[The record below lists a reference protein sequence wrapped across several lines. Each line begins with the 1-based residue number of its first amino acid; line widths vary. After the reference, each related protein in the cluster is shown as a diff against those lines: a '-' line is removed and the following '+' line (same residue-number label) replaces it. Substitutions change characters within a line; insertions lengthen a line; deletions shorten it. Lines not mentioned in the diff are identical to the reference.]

1 MTRLDLN
8 KIMSKYPFEVNY
20 TDRFDSYYYYTG
32 VEYILILKYD
42 IVFKNI
48 EMYKNMTVNEDN
60 YVVFHNDCKTTK
72 FLNCINESDFLD
84 ELNKSLKTI
93 KTIKNEIRKNRII
106 NEFK

>member
-1 MTRLDLN
+1 MTRLDLY

-20 TDRFDSYYYYTG
+20 TDRFDGYYFYTG

-42 IVFKNI
+42 KISKII
-48 EMYKNMTVNEDN
+48 EMYRNMTVNEDN
-60 YVVFHNDCKTTK
+60 YVVFHKDCKTTN
-72 FLNCINESDFLD
+72 FLNSITESAFLD